1 MFSKT
6 TNGFDSVK
14 QIYCINLRKRTDRL
28 SRFID
33 SFPDFWMNKLQ
44 VVAAVD
50 GYTHTLSESEKHNLR
65 NANWDIE
72 KGRGQWGCS
81 FSHEL
86 IWRTIVKEN
95 IEYAIIL
102 EDDAIF
108 KGSESRIEETMKMVK
123 LLNLPICFLGP
134 DNHPENTLSAPHD
147 FSDNV
152 CPRICRI
159 KSNLGTMSY
168 IISLQGAKDL
178 LNIIEEKGHYRAVDQ
193 VINDYMKNRNEWFC
207 SSPPL
212 FSINPGL
219 GSDIKPVE
227 SWRPL
232 KN

>member
-33 SFPDFWMNKLQ
+33 SFPDFWMNKLHI
-44 VVAAVD
+44 VAAVD
-50 GYTHTLSESEKHNLR
+50 GCTHTLSQSEKHNLR

-81 FSHEL
+81 FSHEH
-86 IWRTIVKEN
+86 IWRTIVKEE
-95 IEYAIIL
+95 IEYAFIL

-108 KGSESRIEETMKMVK
+108 NGSESRIEETMKMVK
-123 LLNLPICFLGP
+123 LLNLPVCFLGP
-134 DNHPENTLSAPHD
+134 DNHPENTQSTPHD
-147 FSDNV
+147 FTDLVS
-152 CPRICRI
+152 PRICRI

-168 IISLQGAKDL
+168 IISLQGAAAL
-178 LNIIEEKGHYRAVDQ
+178 LQIIEERGHYRAIDQ
-193 VINDYMKNRNEWFC
+193 VINDYMKQRNEWFC
-207 SSPPL
+207 SAPPM

-227 SWRPL
+227 SWLPH